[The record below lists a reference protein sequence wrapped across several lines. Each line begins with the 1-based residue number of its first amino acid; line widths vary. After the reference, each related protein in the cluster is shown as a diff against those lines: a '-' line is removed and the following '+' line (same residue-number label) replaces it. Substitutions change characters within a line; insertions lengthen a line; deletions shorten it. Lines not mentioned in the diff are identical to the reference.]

1 MRNKRLGVIL
11 LAGVMMLSMTGC
23 GNNKAKKY
31 GKYVE
36 LGEYKGI
43 EYTLDVAEVTDD
55 EIDAELD
62 SFVEG
67 LTETEEVTDRA
78 VKKGDTVN
86 IDFVG
91 TKDGEAFDGGTSQ
104 GYELEIGSNSF
115 IDGFE
120 DGLIGAE
127 IGDKVSLDLTFPE
140 DYQSEDLAG
149 QDVNFE
155 VTVNSITVKNVPT
168 LSDDLVKEN
177 TEYDSINAYKES
189 IRKDLEESNLESAKQ
204 QARSDV
210 FNKVVEAT
218 TVTGYD
224 EKEVDKLIDQEF
236 NSFKETAE
244 SYKSYGYSYEDVLA
258 SNGYSSEDEL
268 KEGITEYVKN
278 YLNQVMVLYCIA
290 DKENI
295 TVTNDEVD
303 TMVKEYM
310 TNYSVET
317 EEEVYDYFGEDYFE
331 VSILSDKIMDFL
343 MENAVEV
350 EASETEEETTE
361 DAETEDKTEEEA
373 DTTEETD
380 ADDAASEEASEE
392 NSEETS
398 EE

>member
-55 EIDAELD
+55 DIDAKLD

-78 VKKGDTVN
+78 VKEGDTVN
-86 IDFVG
+86 IDYVG

-140 DYQSEDLAG
+140 DYKSKDLAG

-155 VTVNSITVKNVPT
+155 VTVNSIAVKNVPT

-204 QARSDV
+204 QARTDV
-210 FNKVVEAT
+210 FNKVVEAA

-236 NSFKETAE
+236 DSFKETAE

-290 DKENI
+290 DKEKI

-361 DAETEDKTEEEA
+361 EAVETEDKTEEE
-373 DTTEETD
+373 TTEETD
-380 ADDAASEEASEE
+380 ADDATAEEA
-392 NSEETS
+392 SEETS
-398 EE
+398 EETSEE

>member
-361 DAETEDKTEEEA
+361 DAETEDKTEEE
-373 DTTEETD
+373 TTEETD
-380 ADDAASEEASEE
+380 ADDATSEEASEE
-392 NSEETS
+392 TSEETS